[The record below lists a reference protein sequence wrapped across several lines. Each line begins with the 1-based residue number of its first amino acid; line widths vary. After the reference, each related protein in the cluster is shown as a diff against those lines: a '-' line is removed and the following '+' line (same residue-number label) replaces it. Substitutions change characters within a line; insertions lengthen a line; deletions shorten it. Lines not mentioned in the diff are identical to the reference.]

1 MATMALPDVLKKQIK
16 NKTRIK
22 EHVPKCVR
30 EHIKNQS
37 KTISIAT
44 LNAMNRSSIA
54 EHLIKNLICGKGVI
68 MIKDS
73 KY

>member
-1 MATMALPDVLKKQIK
+1 MVYTFECCCSDSYTGQTSRHL
-16 NKTRIK
+16 KTRIK

-30 EHIKNQS
+30 EHIKNQP

-54 EHLIKNLICGKGVI
+54 EHLIKNPICGKSEL
-68 MIKDS
+68 M
-73 KY
+73 

>member
-44 LNAMNRSSIA
+44 LNAM
-54 EHLIKNLICGKGVI
+54 
-68 MIKDS
+68 
-73 KY
+73 KYE